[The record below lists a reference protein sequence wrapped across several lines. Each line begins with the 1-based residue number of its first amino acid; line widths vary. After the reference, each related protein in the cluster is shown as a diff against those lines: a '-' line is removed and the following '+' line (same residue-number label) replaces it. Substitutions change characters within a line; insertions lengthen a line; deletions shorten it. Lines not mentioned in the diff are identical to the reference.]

1 MKILFYHSRREWTGT
16 SRVIA
21 IAAKGLAKKGHVVR
35 VVVPPDSSAEAGFA
49 RTLKGVESV
58 EILIYENRGGWF
70 SGGRGLR
77 GLFRRWESDFV
88 VVHTPREHFSAALAC
103 WLGRKG
109 TVIRRVP
116 PGADVELG
124 GWDTWPVKLARTKL
138 LFSFESDARAVAL
151 HNRKTPIEVAEL
163 GMDISEYPQQPE
175 KKEQAEPGTPHF
187 RYILCIRD
195 PNSRGRAA
203 MAIRTLARLAPRHD
217 YLRLV
222 IVGPGNDDED
232 LRMQAAAL
240 DVLGLVSLLGDRDDS
255 MSLMQNADLGWVVA
269 EGDSGALGALDL
281 MALGVPVLAQSNGV
295 AARYI
300 ADGINGVVLPAD
312 DPAMTAARV
321 VNLLSGEEELRAM
334 GQAGRSR
341 VERDYPESEL
351 VDGFER
357 AITGKR

>member
-1 MKILFYHSRREWTGT
+1 MKILFYHSPREWTGT

-21 IAAKGLAKKGHVVR
+21 TVAKGLSKKGHTVR
-35 VVVPPDSSAEAGFA
+35 IVVPPDSSAEAGYA
-49 RTLKGVESV
+49 RSFKGNESV
-58 EILIYENRGGWF
+58 EILIYENRGSWF
-70 SGGRGLR
+70 TGGRGLR
-77 GLFRRWESDFV
+77 RLFRRWESDFV
-88 VVHTPREHFSAALAC
+88 VAHTPEEHFSAALAC
-103 WLGRKG
+103 WLGRRG
-109 TVIRRVP
+109 TVLRRVP
-116 PGADVELG
+116 PGGSVELG
-124 GWDTWPVKLARTKL
+124 GWDNWPVKLAKTKL
-138 LFSFESDARAVAL
+138 IFSSEADARAVSL
-151 HNRKTPIEVAEL
+151 RGKTGSVEVAEL
-163 GMDISEYPQQPE
+163 GMDPSQFPE
-175 KKEQAEPGTPHF
+175 KPENKEEAEPGAPTF

-203 MAIRTLARLAPRHD
+203 MAIRTLARLSPRHD

-222 IVGPGNDDED
+222 IVGPGSDDED

-255 MSLMQNADLGWVVA
+255 VSLMQNADLGWVVA

-281 MALGVPVLAQSNGV
+281 MSLGVPVLAQSNGV

-300 ADGINGVVLPAD
+300 ADGINGAVLPAD

-321 VNLLSGEEELRAM
+321 VNLLGGEEQMRAM

-341 VERDYPESEL
+341 VERDYPESGLIE
-351 VDGFER
+351 GFER

>member
-21 IAAKGLAKKGHVVR
+21 TAARGLAKKGHTAR
-35 VVVPPDSSAEAGFA
+35 IVVPQDSAAEAGFA
-49 RTLKGVESV
+49 RTLKGTESV
-58 EILIYENRGGWF
+58 EILIYENYGGWF
-70 SGGRGLR
+70 AGGRGLR
-77 GLFRRWESDFV
+77 GLFRRWESDYV
-88 VVHTPREHFSAALAC
+88 VVHNPKEHFSAALAC
-103 WLGRKG
+103 FLGRRG

-116 PGADVELG
+116 PGASVDLS
-124 GWDTWPVKLARTKL
+124 GWDNWPVKLAKTKL
-138 LFSFESDARAVAL
+138 LFSFESDAQAVAV
-151 HNRKTPIEVAEL
+151 RSKKIPVEVATL
-163 GMDISEYPQQPE
+163 GTDLSDLPE
-175 KKEQAEPGTPHF
+175 KPEKAEQAEPGTPTF

-240 DVLGLVSLLGDRDDS
+240 DVLGLVSLLGDRDDLV
-255 MSLMQNADLGWVVA
+255 SLMQNADLGWVVA
-269 EGDSGALGALDL
+269 EGDSGAYGAIDL

-295 AARYI
+295 ASRYI
-300 ADGINGVVLPAD
+300 ADGINGAVLPAD

-341 VERDYPESEL
+341 VERDYPETHLIE
-351 VDGFER
+351 GFER
-357 AITGKR
+357 AISGKR

>member
-1 MKILFYHSRREWTGT
+1 MKILFYHSQREWTGT

-21 IAAKGLAKKGHVVR
+21 AAAKGLAKKGHVVR
-35 VVVPPDSSAEAGFA
+35 IVVPPDSSAEAGFA
-49 RTLKGVESV
+49 RVLKGSEAV

-77 GLFRRWESDFV
+77 RLFRRWESDV
-88 VVHTPREHFSAALAC
+88 VVAHTPGEHFSAALAC
-103 WLGRKG
+103 FLGRRG
-109 TVIRRVP
+109 TVLRRVP

-124 GWDTWPVKLARTKL
+124 GFDNWPVKLAKTKL
-138 LFSFESDARAVAL
+138 LFTSESDARAVSL
-151 HNRKTPIEVAEL
+151 RNKKIPVEVAEL
-163 GMDISEYPQQPE
+163 GIDVSQFPAQPE
-175 KKEQAEPGTPHF
+175 QKEQADPGAPTF

-222 IVGPGNDDED
+222 IVGPGSDDED

-255 MSLMQNADLGWVVA
+255 LSLMQNADLGWVVA

-281 MALGVPVLAQSNGV
+281 MALEVPVLTQSNGV

-300 ADGINGVVLPAD
+300 ADGINGAVLPAD

-321 VNLLSGEEELRAM
+321 VNLLSGEEQLQAM
-334 GQAGRSR
+334 GQAGRTR

-351 VDGFER
+351 IEGFER

>member
-21 IAAKGLAKKGHVVR
+21 SAAKGLSKKGHTVR
-35 VVVPPDSSAEAGFA
+35 IVAPPDSSAEAGFA
-49 RTLKGVESV
+49 RALKGTESV
-58 EILIYENRGGWF
+58 EILIYENRGSWF
-70 SGGRGLR
+70 AGGRGLR
-77 GLFRRWESDFV
+77 KLFRRWESDFV
-88 VVHTPREHFSAALAC
+88 VAHTPEEHFSAAAAC
-103 WLGRKG
+103 WLGRRG
-109 TVIRRVP
+109 TVLRRVP
-116 PGADVELG
+116 PGESVELG
-124 GWDTWPVKLARTKL
+124 GWDNWPVKLAKTKL
-138 LFSFESDARAVAL
+138 LFSSEADARTVSLRNKKAQF
-151 HNRKTPIEVAEL
+151 EVAEL
-163 GMDISEYPQQPE
+163 GMDPSELA
-175 KKEQAEPGTPHF
+175 AEPETKEEAESGDQSF

-255 MSLMQNADLGWVVA
+255 LSLMQNADLGWVVA
-269 EGDSGALGALDL
+269 EGDTGAFGALDL

-300 ADGINGVVLPAD
+300 ADGINGAVLPAD

-321 VNLLSGEEELRAM
+321 VNLLGGEEQLQAM
-334 GQAGRSR
+334 GQAGKSR

-351 VDGFER
+351 IDGFER

>member
-1 MKILFYHSRREWTGT
+1 MKILFYHSAREWTGT

-21 IAAKGLAKKGHVVR
+21 TVAKGLAGKGHSAR
-35 VVVPPDSSAEAGFA
+35 IVVPPDSSAEAGFA
-49 RTLKGVESV
+49 RALKGHEAV
-58 EILIYENRGGWF
+58 EILIYENRGSWF
-70 SGGRGLR
+70 RGGRGIR

-88 VVHTPREHFSAALAC
+88 VVHTPEEHFSAALAC
-103 WLGRKG
+103 FLGRRG
-109 TVIRRVP
+109 TVLRRIP
-116 PGADVELG
+116 PGGSVELG
-124 GWDTWPVKLARTKL
+124 GWDNWPAKLAKTKL
-138 LFSFESDARAVAL
+138 IFSSEADARAVSL
-151 HNRKTPIEVAEL
+151 RNRKVSVDVAPLGIDPSQFPAKPAQKEEV
-163 GMDISEYPQQPE
+163 
-175 KKEQAEPGTPHF
+175 EPGSPTF

-222 IVGPGNDDED
+222 IVGPGSDDED

-240 DVLGLVSLLGDRDDS
+240 DILGLVSLLGDRDDS
-255 MSLMQNADLGWVVA
+255 VSLMQNADLGWVVA

-281 MALGVPVLAQSNGV
+281 MSLGVPVLAQSNGV

-300 ADGINGVVLPAD
+300 ADGINGAVLPAD

-321 VNLLSGEEELRAM
+321 VNLLGGEEQLQAM

-341 VERDYPESEL
+341 VERDYPESAL
-351 VDGFER
+351 VEGFER

>member
-1 MKILFYHSRREWTGT
+1 MKILFYHSQREWTGT
-16 SRVIA
+16 SRIIA
-21 IAAKGLAKKGHVVR
+21 TAAKGLSTRGHTVR
-35 VVVPPDSSAEAGFA
+35 IVVPPDSSAEAGFA
-49 RTLKGVESV
+49 RTLNGNKSV
-58 EILIYENRGGWF
+58 EILNYENRGGWF
-70 SGGRGLR
+70 AGGRGLR
-77 GLFRRWESDFV
+77 KLFRRWESDFV
-88 VVHTPREHFSAALAC
+88 VAHTPEEHFAAAFAC
-103 WLGRKG
+103 WVGRRG
-109 TVIRRVP
+109 TVLRRIP
-116 PGADVELG
+116 PGGEVDLG
-124 GWDTWPVKLARTKL
+124 GWDNWPVKLAKTKL
-138 LFSFESDARAVAL
+138 LFSSEADARAVAL
-151 HNRKTPIEVAEL
+151 RSKTPVEVAEL
-163 GMDISEYPQQPE
+163 GMDISQFPE
-175 KKEQAEPGTPHF
+175 KAEAKEEAEPGAPTF

-222 IVGPGNDDED
+222 IVGPGNDDDD

-255 MSLMQNADLGWVVA
+255 VSLMQNADLGWVVA
-269 EGDSGALGALDL
+269 EGDSGAFGALDL

-300 ADGINGVVLPAD
+300 ADGINGAVLPAD

-321 VNLLSGEEELRAM
+321 VNLLGGEEHLHAM

-341 VERDYPESEL
+341 VERDYPESDFI
-351 VDGFER
+351 DGFER

>member
-21 IAAKGLAKKGHVVR
+21 TAARGLAKKGHTVR
-35 VVVPPDSSAEAGFA
+35 IVVPPDSAAEAGFA
-49 RTLKGVESV
+49 RSLKGGETV
-58 EILIYENRGGWF
+58 EILIYENRGSWF
-70 SGGRGLR
+70 SRGRGLR

-88 VVHTPREHFSAALAC
+88 VVHTPEEHFAAAFAC
-103 WLGRKG
+103 WVGRKG
-109 TVIRRVP
+109 TVLRRVP
-116 PGADVELG
+116 PGESVDLS
-124 GWDTWPVKLARTKL
+124 GWDNWPTKFARTKL
-138 LFSFESDARAVAL
+138 LFSFESDARAVTL
-151 HNRKTPIEVAEL
+151 RSRKIQVEVAEL
-163 GMDISEYPQQPE
+163 GTDISQYPE
-175 KKEQAEPGTPHF
+175 KPAEKEQAEPGAPTF

-255 MSLMQNADLGWVVA
+255 VSLMQNADLGWVVA
-269 EGDSGALGALDL
+269 EGDSGAFGALDL

-300 ADGINGVVLPAD
+300 ADGINGAVLPAD

-321 VNLLSGEEELRAM
+321 VNLLSGEEELYAM

-341 VERDYPESEL
+341 VERDYPETDLIE
-351 VDGFER
+351 GFER

>member
-21 IAAKGLAKKGHVVR
+21 IAARGLAKKGHTVR
-35 VVVPPDSSAEAGFA
+35 IVVPPDSSAEAGFA
-49 RTLKGVESV
+49 RTLKGTESV
-58 EILIYENRGGWF
+58 EVLIYENRGGWF

-77 GLFRRWESDFV
+77 SLFRRWESDYV
-88 VVHTPREHFSAALAC
+88 VVHTPQEHFSAALAC
-103 WLGRKG
+103 WLGRRG
-109 TVIRRVP
+109 TVLRRVP
-116 PGADVELG
+116 PGGEVELG
-124 GWDTWPVKLARTKL
+124 GWDNWPVKLAKTKL
-138 LFSFESDARAVAL
+138 LFSFESDARAVEL
-151 HNRKTPIEVAEL
+151 RSKKLPVEVAKL
-163 GMDISEYPQQPE
+163 GMDVSELPEKAE
-175 KKEQAEPGTPHF
+175 KKEPADPAAPTF

-203 MAIRTLARLAPRHD
+203 MAIRTLARLAPRHE

-255 MSLMQNADLGWVVA
+255 ISLMQNADLGWVVA
-269 EGDSGALGALDL
+269 EGDSGAFGALDL

-295 AARYI
+295 ASRYI
-300 ADGINGVVLPAD
+300 ADGINGAVLPAD

-321 VNLLSGEEELRAM
+321 VSLLGGEEELRAM

-341 VERDYPESEL
+341 VERDYPETDLIE
-351 VDGFER
+351 GFER

>member
-16 SRVIA
+16 SRAIS
-21 IAAKGLAKKGHVVR
+21 IAAKGLARKGHTVR
-35 VVVPPDSSAEAGFA
+35 VVVPPDSSAEAGMA
-49 RTLKGVESV
+49 RALQGADQV
-58 EILIYENRGGWF
+58 EILVYENRGSWF

-77 GLFRRWESDFV
+77 SLFRRWESDFV
-88 VVHTPREHFSAALAC
+88 VVHTPEEHFAAAC
-103 WLGRKG
+103 ACFLGRRG

-116 PGADVELG
+116 PGESVDVRG
-124 GWDTWPVKLARTKL
+124 YDNWPVKLAKTRL
-138 LFSFESDARAVAL
+138 LFSSEADARAL
-151 HNRKTPIEVAEL
+151 SLRDRKSSVEIAEL
-163 GMDISEYPQQPE
+163 GMDPSHLPAPSDEPE
-175 KKEQAEPGTPHF
+175 EKDPGAPTF

-222 IVGPGNDDED
+222 IVGPGSDDED

-255 MSLMQNADLGWVVA
+255 ISLMQNADLGWVVA
-269 EGDSGALGALDL
+269 EGDTGAFGALDL

-300 ADGINGVVLPAD
+300 GDGINGAVLPAD

-321 VNLLSGEEELRAM
+321 VNLLSSEEQLRAM

-341 VERDYPESEL
+341 VERDYPEAGL
-351 VDGFER
+351 IDGFER

>member
-21 IAAKGLAKKGHVVR
+21 IAASGLAKRGHAVR
-35 VVVPPDSSAEAGFA
+35 IVVPPDSSAEAGFA
-49 RTLKGVESV
+49 RTLKGGESV

-70 SGGRGLR
+70 AGGRGLR
-77 GLFRRWESDFV
+77 GLFRRWESDYV
-88 VVHTPREHFSAALAC
+88 VVHTPVEHFSAALAC

-116 PGADVELG
+116 PGGSVELG
-124 GWDTWPVKLARTKL
+124 GWDNWPAKLAKTKL
-138 LFSFESDARAVAL
+138 LFSFESDARVVAL
-151 HNRKTPIEVAEL
+151 RSKKITVEVAEL
-163 GMDISEYPQQPE
+163 GTDISQYPE
-175 KKEQAEPGTPHF
+175 KPAEREQGEAGAPTF

-195 PNSRGRAA
+195 PSSRGRAA

-300 ADGINGVVLPAD
+300 GDGINGAVLPAED
-312 DPAMTAARV
+312 AAMTAARV
-321 VNLLSGEEELRAM
+321 VNLLAGEEELRAM
-334 GQAGRSR
+334 GEAGRSR
-341 VERDYPESEL
+341 VERDYPETNLIE
-351 VDGFER
+351 GFER
-357 AITGKR
+357 AMSGKR

>member
-1 MKILFYHSRREWTGT
+1 MKILFYHSQREWTGT

-21 IAAKGLAKKGHVVR
+21 TAAKGLAKKGHTVR
-35 VVVPPDSSAEAGFA
+35 VVVPPDSSAEAGMA
-49 RTLKGVESV
+49 RVLKGSGSV
-58 EILIYENRGGWF
+58 EILIFENRGSWF

-77 GLFRRWESDFV
+77 RLFRRWESDFV
-88 VVHTPREHFSAALAC
+88 VAHTPEEHFSAAFAC
-103 WLGRKG
+103 WLGRRG
-109 TVIRRVP
+109 TVLRRIP
-116 PGADVELG
+116 PGASAELK
-124 GWDTWPVKLARTKL
+124 GWDNWPTKLARTKL
-138 LFSFESDARAVAL
+138 LFSSEVDARAVSL
-151 HNRKTPIEVAEL
+151 RSKKVVVEVAEL
-163 GMDISEYPQQPE
+163 GIDVSEFPEQPAE
-175 KKEQAEPGTPHF
+175 KENIDPAAPTF

-203 MAIRTLARLAPRHD
+203 MAIRTLARLSPRHD

-222 IVGPGNDDED
+222 IVGPGGDDED

-255 MSLMQNADLGWVVA
+255 VSLMQNADLGWVVA

-300 ADGINGVVLPAD
+300 ADGINGAVLPAD

-321 VNLLSGEEELRAM
+321 VNLLGGEEELHAM
-334 GQAGRSR
+334 GQSGRSR
-341 VERDYPESEL
+341 VERDYPESDL
-351 VDGFER
+351 IDGFER
-357 AITGKR
+357 AISGKR

>member
-1 MKILFYHSRREWTGT
+1 MKVLFYHSQREWTGT

-21 IAAKGLAKKGHVVR
+21 TAAKGLSKKGHTVR
-35 VVVPPDSSAEAGFA
+35 IVVPPDSSAEGNFA
-49 RTLKGVESV
+49 RALNGHEAV

-77 GLFRRWESDFV
+77 GLFRRWENDFV
-88 VVHTPREHFSAALAC
+88 VVHTPLEHFSAALAC
-103 WLGRKG
+103 RLGGRG
-109 TVIRRVP
+109 TVIRRIP
-116 PGADVELG
+116 PGGEFDLS
-124 GWDTWPVKLARTKL
+124 GWDNWPSKLARTKL
-138 LFSFESDARAVAL
+138 LFSSEADARAVTLRDHKASV
-151 HNRKTPIEVAEL
+151 EVAKL
-163 GMDISEYPQQPE
+163 GMDPSQFPERTDTKDETDGSDPQ
-175 KKEQAEPGTPHF
+175 F

-222 IVGPGNDDED
+222 IVGPGSDDED

-255 MSLMQNADLGWVVA
+255 VSLMQNAALGWVVA

-281 MALGVPVLAQSNGV
+281 MALEIPVLAQSNGV

-300 ADGINGVVLPAD
+300 ADGINGAVLPAD

-321 VNLLSGEEELRAM
+321 VNLLGGEEQLRAM

-341 VERDYPESEL
+341 VERDYPESDL
-351 VDGFER
+351 VEGFER

>member
-21 IAAKGLAKKGHVVR
+21 MAAKGLAKKGHTIR
-35 VVVPPDSSAEAGFA
+35 IVVPPDSSAEAGFGRA
-49 RTLKGVESV
+49 LKGSESV
-58 EILIYENRGGWF
+58 EVLIYENRGSWF

-88 VVHTPREHFSAALAC
+88 VVHTPEEHFSAAVAC
-103 WLGRKG
+103 FFGRRG

-116 PGADVELG
+116 PGGSVELG
-124 GWDTWPVKLARTKL
+124 GWDNWPAKLAKTKL
-138 LFSFESDARAVAL
+138 LFSFESDAHAIALRSKKVAV
-151 HNRKTPIEVAEL
+151 EVAKL
-163 GMDISEYPQQPE
+163 GIDASEFPGPLDE
-175 KKEQAEPGTPHF
+175 KEPADPGAPTF

-240 DVLGLVSLLGDRDDS
+240 DVLELVSLLGDRDDS
-255 MSLMQNADLGWVVA
+255 VSLMQNADLGWVVA

-281 MALGVPVLAQSNGV
+281 MALGVPVLTQSNGV

-300 ADGINGVVLPAD
+300 ADGINGAVLPAD

-341 VERDYPESEL
+341 VERDYPETEL
-351 VDGFER
+351 VEGFER